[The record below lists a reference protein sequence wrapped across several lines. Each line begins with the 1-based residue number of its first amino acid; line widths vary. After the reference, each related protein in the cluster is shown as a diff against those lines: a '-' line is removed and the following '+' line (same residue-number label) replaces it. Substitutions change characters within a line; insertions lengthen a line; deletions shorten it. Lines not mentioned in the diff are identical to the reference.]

1 MATVTAP
8 ATTGEPQ
15 LRAPKSTTKTKGRRK
30 LPKWAGAIIGIV
42 GVLVIWQILGAIDIA
57 KGGIPTATKVFSH
70 MGEDGWSFYW
80 ENIKSTMTEAI
91 TGYLWGNALAIGLA
105 FIVLIIPLLEKP
117 ALQLGI
123 VSYCVPVIAIGPILH
138 IVFAN
143 QTKTPP
149 MILAALFVFFTTL
162 VGTLVGLRSAEP
174 VMFDLVHAYG
184 GGRVKELTKIRLKA
198 ALPSVFAALRIAGP
212 AAILGAILGEYMGAD
227 NGIGIAMINS
237 QAQFD
242 VPRTWGLAL
251 VSGFLAIM
259 AYALTAGIG
268 RLATPWA
275 PRST

>member
-8 ATTGEPQ
+8 ATSSEQ
-15 LRAPKSTTKTKGRRK
+15 LRAPKSTAKRGRRK
-30 LPKWAGAIIGIV
+30 LPKWAGGVIGIIG
-42 GVLVIWQILGAIDIA
+42 VLLIWQLLGALNVAD
-57 KGGIPTATKVFSH
+57 GSIPTATKVFSH
-70 MGEDGWSFYW
+70 MTDDGWSFYW
-80 ENIKSTMTEAI
+80 ANIKVTMSEAI
-91 TGYLWGNALAIGLA
+91 GGYLWGNALAIGLA
-105 FIVLIIPLLEKP
+105 FIVLVIPLLEKP

-149 MILAALFVFFTTL
+149 TILAALFVFFTTL

-174 VMFDLVHAYG
+174 VMFDLVRGYG
-184 GGRVKELTKIRLKA
+184 GGRVKELTKVRLKA
-198 ALPSVFAALRIAGP
+198 ALPSVFAALRVAGP

-227 NGIGIAMINS
+227 NGLGIAMINS

-242 VPRTWGLAL
+242 IPRTWGLAL
-251 VSGFLAIM
+251 VAGFLAIL
-259 AYALTAGIG
+259 AYGLTAGLG

-275 PRST
+275 PRNT